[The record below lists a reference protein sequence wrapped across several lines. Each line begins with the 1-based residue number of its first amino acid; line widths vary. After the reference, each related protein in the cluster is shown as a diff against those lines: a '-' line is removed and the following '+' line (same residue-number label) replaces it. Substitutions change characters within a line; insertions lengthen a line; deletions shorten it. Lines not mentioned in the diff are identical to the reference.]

1 MIRPLVRKLGRLG
14 LRSWGPFL
22 LLVLVLAI
30 AGLAVLYATYSEL
43 SLEVPAREAYRAT
56 RLFVLAATLVFLV
69 ALALVLAMAS
79 RLRQA
84 QSETQAQQRDLL
96 QQRTEQL
103 ARLSE
108 ISRAF
113 RSDQPL
119 ESVLGDIAH
128 AIHQTLGFD
137 VVLIS
142 VLQGDPP
149 LLNRVAGAG
158 IPLADMEQLKA
169 RPQSPEVVM
178 ELMQDR
184 FRLGAQSYYIP
195 HIDKGIWEDRLDTHP
210 SPPQFAA
217 QPDEPCWHV
226 DDLCFSPLYN
236 SEQQLIG
243 IISVDNP
250 RDGRVP
256 VGQTMETLELFANQ
270 AAVAMQNVQL
280 FKRAHRYANRLRL
293 INEVGVEINSIL
305 NVDQLIARVSQLV
318 QDNFGYDV
326 NVALIERDYLVWPI
340 RDDWQKAGHEEY
352 QFDETSARQFGDR
365 GIVGW
370 AAESGQTVVVPGLAR
385 DPRYAL
391 GREQTG
397 SQGAGMTRS
406 EVAIP
411 LKVQDQIIGVF
422 DVQSRTAEAFGENDV
437 LVLQSL
443 ANQTAVAIANAQ
455 LFEHVSR
462 LGQELEQRV
471 QERTEAL
478 AQTLEDLTFERDRV
492 EALYQITSELS
503 ASLDL
508 DRVLAEALSLI
519 NRAVGVSHGA
529 IMLLNPGSGHLIYRA
544 ALGRSKGLPRGGKP
558 TRFSRGVGL
567 AGWVIETRESAI
579 VPDVAHDPRWIPD
592 EEDTTLERRSAMA
605 VPLSTGEDV
614 LGVLMLFHP
623 EVDYFT
629 ADHLK
634 LVSAAA
640 AQVATAINNAELY
653 QLITEQ
659 AERLGVMLR
668 TQRAE
673 SAKHQ
678 AIVESIADGVLV
690 LDVNRQVIL
699 MNPAAARILGLKVS
713 AVEGKHVHEILGRAQ
728 AISDQELARQLYDK
742 LMIGMAQFGSP
753 EQSPEEPVPS
763 LDFRL
768 EAEQKVVVGKVS
780 PALLG
785 TGEFPSLV
793 TVLRDISREAE
804 VDRLK
809 NEFISTVSHELR
821 TPMTSIKGYSD
832 LLFSD
837 RVGPLSDQQRHFV
850 GVIKNNADRLTAL
863 VNDILDISRIETG
876 RLKLQIDS
884 LDLMQL
890 IGGVID
896 NFRGQIVEK
905 SLDLTL
911 DLPPSLPPVRG
922 DKGRTTQILE
932 NLTSNAWKYT
942 PEGGRVTIRARVI
955 DGYVQV
961 DVIDTGIG
969 IDPKDIPHIFDRFY
983 RTEQA
988 EVQAVDGSGLGLSI
1002 VKMFVE
1008 LLGGDIWVT
1017 SELNKGSTFSF
1028 TLPLSVP
1035 ASVTLPE
1042 GDATGPK
1049 VLVVDDD
1056 EHILQLLRHQLEAEG
1071 YQVVTAQQGKDV
1083 FELARTQRPDLIT
1096 LDVLLDDMDGFQ
1108 VLEGLKRD
1116 ASTST
1121 IPVIIVSIVPDA
1133 ETRGLSLGAAGYIGK
1148 PFEEEQVLGQV
1159 REVLSSLGMAANDQ
1173 VHQVLVVDD
1182 DRHIVDWLRTSLMN
1196 SGFNVHGAYNGR
1208 EALALVREVSPDL
1221 ILLDVKM
1228 PDMDGYEVIRTL
1240 RQEHATRDI
1249 PVIIITGSPP
1259 DDDYEQVKIL
1269 GMGVKHT
1276 LTKPFSIETLVEEI
1290 KRVGFSL
1297 EH

>member
-1 MIRPLVRKLGRLG
+1 VG
-14 LRSWGPFL
+14 
-22 LLVLVLAI
+22 
-30 AGLAVLYATYSEL
+30 T
-43 SLEVPAREAYRAT
+43 
-56 RLFVLAATLVFLV
+56 
-69 ALALVLAMAS
+69 
-79 RLRQA
+79 
-84 QSETQAQQRDLL
+84 
-96 QQRTEQL
+96 
-103 ARLSE
+103 
-108 ISRAF
+108 
-113 RSDQPL
+113 
-119 ESVLGDIAH
+119 
-128 AIHQTLGFD
+128 
-137 VVLIS
+137 
-142 VLQGDPP
+142 
-149 LLNRVAGAG
+149 
-158 IPLADMEQLKA
+158 
-169 RPQSPEVVM
+169 
-178 ELMQDR
+178 
-184 FRLGAQSYYIP
+184 QSYYIP
-195 HIDKGIWEDRLDTHP
+195 HTYKGIWEDRLDTYL
-210 SPPQFAA
+210 SPPQYVAKSE
-217 QPDEPCWHV
+217 EPCWHG

-243 IISVDNP
+243 IISLDNP

-270 AAVAMQNVQL
+270 AAVAMQNARL
-280 FKRAHRYANRLRL
+280 FKQAHQYADRLRL
-293 INEVGVEINSIL
+293 INEVGVEINLIL

-326 NVALIERDYLVWPI
+326 DVALIERDYLVWPI
-340 RDDWQKAGHEEY
+340 RDDRQKAGDEED
-352 QFDETSARQFGDR
+352 QLDEASARKLGDR
-365 GIVGW
+365 GIVAW
-370 AAESGQTVVVPGLAR
+370 AAESGQTVVVPDVAR
-385 DPRYAL
+385 DPRDVL
-391 GREQTG
+391 GRRQTG
-397 SQGAGMTRS
+397 SRPARMIRS
-406 EVAIP
+406 EMAIP
-411 LKVQDQIIGVF
+411 LKVQDHLVGIF
-422 DVQSRTAEAFGENDV
+422 DVQSPVAEAFSANDV

-443 ANQTAVAIANAQ
+443 ASQTAVAIANAQ

-471 QERTEAL
+471 EERTEAL
-478 AQTLEDLTFERDRV
+478 ARTLEDLTLERDRV

-529 IMLLNPGSGHLIYRA
+529 IMLLNPGSGTLIYRA

-579 VPDVAHDPRWIPD
+579 VPDVAEDPRWIPD
-592 EEDTTLERRSAMA
+592 PEESALERRSAMA
-605 VPLSTGEDV
+605 VPLTTGEDV

-629 ADHLK
+629 PDHLK

-690 LDVNRQVIL
+690 LDVSRHVIL
-699 MNPAAARILGLKVS
+699 INPAAARILGLGVS
-713 AVEGKHVHEILGRAQ
+713 AVEGKHVHEILGRAE
-728 AISDQELARQLYDK
+728 ASSDQELARQLYDK
-742 LMIGMAQFGSP
+742 LMTGMGQFSSL
-753 EQSPEEPVPS
+753 EQPPEEPSPS

-768 EAEQKVVVGKVS
+768 EAEQKVVVGKLS

-832 LLFSD
+832 LLFND
-837 RVGPLSDQQRHFV
+837 RVGALSDQQRHFV

-884 LDLMQL
+884 LDLMEL
-890 IGGVID
+890 IGGVVD
-896 NFRGQIVEK
+896 NFRGQMVEK

-922 DKGRTTQILE
+922 DMGRVTQVLE

-942 PEGGRVTIRARVI
+942 PEGGRVTIRAQAI
-955 DGYVQV
+955 ESYVQV
-961 DVIDTGIG
+961 DVTDTGIG
-969 IDPKDIPHIFDRFY
+969 IDLKDIPHIFDRFY

-1028 TLPLSVP
+1028 TLPLLAP
-1035 ASVTLPE
+1035 TSVTLPE
-1042 GDATGPK
+1042 GDAMGPR

-1056 EHILQLLRHQLEAEG
+1056 EHILELLRHQLEAEG

-1083 FELARTQRPDLIT
+1083 FELARTHRPDLIT

-1116 ASTST
+1116 ASTSM

-1133 ETRGLSLGAAGYIGK
+1133 ETRGLALGAAGYIGK
-1148 PFEEEQVLGQV
+1148 PFEEKQVLGQV
-1159 REVLSSLGMAANDQ
+1159 REVLSSLGMAANDH
-1173 VHQVLVVDD
+1173 VRQVLVVDD
-1182 DRHIVDWLRTSLMN
+1182 DRDIVGWLRTSLTN

-1228 PDMDGYEVIRTL
+1228 PDMDGYEVIRKL
-1240 RQEHATRDI
+1240 RQEQATRDI
-1249 PVIIITGSPP
+1249 PVIIITGSSV
-1259 DDDYEQVKIL
+1259 DDDYEQVEIL
-1269 GMGVKHT
+1269 GMGVKHL
-1276 LTKPFSIETLVEEI
+1276 LTKPFTIETLVEEI

-1297 EH
+1297 GR